1 MHLLSL
7 CVAPP
12 VKKFKKMSSSDASPI
27 RVAIDFG
34 LEHLMTDKVE
44 HSDPSVLYQPDT
56 YVWCTCAG
64 HQDAGEAVSE
74 VLLPEPQSSSSTA
87 G

>member
-34 LEHLMTDKVE
+34 LEHLMTDKVWL
-44 HSDPSVLYQPDT
+44 SDPSVLYQPR
-56 YVWCTCAG
+56 YVWCAG

-74 VLLPEPQSSSSTA
+74 VLLPEPQGSSSTA